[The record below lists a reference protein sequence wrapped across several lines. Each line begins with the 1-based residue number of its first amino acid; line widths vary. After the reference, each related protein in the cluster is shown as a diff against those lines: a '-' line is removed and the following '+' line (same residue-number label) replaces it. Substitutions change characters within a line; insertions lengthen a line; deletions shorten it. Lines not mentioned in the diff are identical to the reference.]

1 MVAKTVLSLYPN
13 IYKRLMKTTIAKAI
27 LCILCINILSACS
40 QKTEDPTITKIK
52 NYLEQSEKKGLTGA
66 LLIAKE
72 GKVLLNEGFGYSDKS
87 KKIKNTPTT
96 VFDVGSVSKQFTAAA
111 ILKLEEQGKLK
122 VEDLISTYF
131 KDVPKDKQTI
141 TIHQLLTHTAGFIHD
156 VGESDFD
163 MIPINEYFKR
173 VLKSKLLFKPGEKHE
188 YTNVGYSVLARIIE
202 LVSGR
207 SYESY
212 LQENLFKP
220 SGMKYTG
227 YLIPNWRDMNI
238 ANGYSY
244 NIIDKGTSI
253 DKHKKNGGV
262 SWCLKGN
269 GGIQSTQEDMY
280 KWYQAL
286 NSNSI
291 LSKASVTK
299 LTTPYV
305 LEYEG
310 ETSYYAYGWA
320 IFNTSRKTKMVA
332 HDGSDGTFFYD
343 FRWFPEEKTTIL
355 YATNALTRNIQDVA
369 WEVDKM
375 LFDSTYKP
383 KKVEVYILTKL
394 LQYTE
399 TYTESLDKLGEIIK
413 EKFKKE
419 LYHPYYLN
427 RMCGIHMR
435 NNQLEKALIFG
446 RLNVELFPENA
457 NNWDTLGEVYYKRGD
472 MKMAL
477 KYYKKALELDA
488 KLQTSIEMIKK
499 IKEQ

>member
-1 MVAKTVLSLYPN
+1 
-13 IYKRLMKTTIAKAI
+13 MKTTIVKTVI
-27 LCILCINILSACS
+27 CILCINILIACS
-40 QKTEDPTITKIK
+40 KNTEDPTITKIK
-52 NYLEQSEKKGLTGA
+52 NYLEQSEQKGLSGA

-131 KDVPKDKQTI
+131 KNVPKDKQNI
-141 TIHQLLTHTAGFIHD
+141 SIHQLLIHTAGFVHD

-163 MIPINEYFKR
+163 QIPTDEYFKR
-173 VLKSKLLFKPGEKHE
+173 VMDSKLLFESGKKHE
-188 YTNVGYSVLARIIE
+188 YTNVGYSILARIIE
-202 LVSGR
+202 LVSGQP
-207 SYESY
+207 YEAY

-220 SGMKYTG
+220 SGMNYTG
-227 YLIPNWRDMNI
+227 YLIPNWSDVNI
-238 ANGYSY
+238 ANGYTY
-244 NIIDKGTSI
+244 NVIDKGTAI

-286 NSNSI
+286 SSNTI

-320 IFNTSRKTKMVA
+320 IFNTSRKTKMIA

-343 FRWFPEEKTTIL
+343 FRWFPEEKITVL
-355 YATNALTRNIQDVA
+355 YATNALTNNIQEVA

-375 LFDSTYKP
+375 LFDKTYTP
-383 KKVEVYILTKL
+383 RKVKIDILTKL
-394 LQYTE
+394 LNYTE
-399 TYTESLDKLGEIIK
+399 NYTGSLDKLGGEIK
-413 EKFKKE
+413 EKFKKG
-419 LYHPYYLN
+419 LFHPYYLN
-427 RMCGIHMR
+427 RMCGMHMR
-435 NNQLEKALIFG
+435 RNQLEKALVFG
-446 RLNVELFPENA
+446 RLNVELFPKNA
-457 NNWDTLGEVYYKRGD
+457 NNWDTLGEVYYKKGD
-472 MKMAL
+472 R
-477 KYYKKALELDA
+477 KKALEYYQKALSFDPEMETAKTWVA
-488 KLQTSIEMIKK
+488 KLKA
-499 IKEQ
+499 

>member
-1 MVAKTVLSLYPN
+1 
-13 IYKRLMKTTIAKAI
+13 MKTTIVKTA

-40 QKTEDPTITKIK
+40 QNTEDPTITKIK
-52 NYLEQSEKKGLTGA
+52 NYLAQSEQKGLSGA

-72 GKVLLNEGFGYSDKS
+72 GKVLLNEGFGYADKS

-131 KDVPKDKQTI
+131 KDVPKDKQNI
-141 TIHQLLTHTAGFIHD
+141 SIHQLLIHTAGFVHD

-163 MIPINEYFKR
+163 QIPTDEYFKR
-173 VLKSKLLFKPGEKHE
+173 VMDSKLLFEAGKMHE
-188 YTNVGYSVLARIIE
+188 YTNVGYSILARIIE
-202 LVSGR
+202 LVSGQ
-207 SYESY
+207 SYEAY

-220 SGMKYTG
+220 SGMNYTG
-227 YLIPNWRDMNI
+227 YLIPNWSDVNI
-238 ANGYSY
+238 ANGYTY
-244 NIIDKGTSI
+244 NVIAKGTSI
-253 DKHKKNGGV
+253 DKHKNYGGV

-286 NSNSI
+286 SANTV

-343 FRWFPEEKTTIL
+343 FRWFPEEKITVL
-355 YATNALTRNIQDVA
+355 YATNALTNNIQEVA
-369 WEVDKM
+369 WEVGKM
-375 LFDSTYKP
+375 LFDKTYTP
-383 KKVEVYILTKL
+383 RKVEIDILTKL

-399 TYTESLDKLGEIIK
+399 NYTGSLDALGVIIK
-413 EKFKKE
+413 EKFKKG
-419 LYHPYYLN
+419 LFHPYYLN
-427 RMCGIHMR
+427 RMCGMHMR
-435 NNQLEKALIFG
+435 NNQLEKALVFG

-457 NNWDTLGEVYYKRGD
+457 NIWDTLGEVYYKMGD
-472 MKMAL
+472 RKKAL
-477 KYYKKALELDA
+477 KYYQKALSLDPQMDTAIAMIA
-488 KLQTSIEMIKK
+488 KLKTQK
-499 IKEQ
+499 